1 WLRSAVGRRYL
12 DCILHNNRRRTFS
25 ELRALR
31 YPPASNVGCQHPQ
44 TPTRNPPPGILESPA
59 LPPGSGALTIPY
71 KLFVSGKSGVGKTAL
86 VAMLAGVCILPTHY
100 ETRGTEVTTVFWPA
114 KPVTSIV
121 PVMFQLNFWD

>member
-1 WLRSAVGRRYL
+1 PHWLRSSVGRRYL

-25 ELRALR
+25 
-31 YPPASNVGCQHPQ
+31 
-44 TPTRNPPPGILESPA
+44 ILDSPA
-59 LPPGSGALTIPY
+59 LPPSSRTITVRY

-86 VAMLAGVCILPTHY
+86 VAMLAGVSLLPTHY
-100 ETRGTEVTTVFWPA
+100 ETRGTEVTTVYWPA

>member
-25 ELRALR
+25 
-31 YPPASNVGCQHPQ
+31 
-44 TPTRNPPPGILESPA
+44 ILESPA
-59 LPPGSGALTIPY
+59 LPSGSGALTIPY

-100 ETRGTEVTTVFWPA
+100 ETRGTEVTTVYWPA